1 MLWLAAKRARYLCFS
16 LDETTALNL
25 LGTSTW
31 NPILIIIYEG
41 KNTDSYNTAN
51 LVYDNIISYTN
62 NTA

>member
-1 MLWLAAKRARYLCFS
+1 MKLQYL
-16 LDETTALNL
+16 LQKLNL

-31 NPILIIIYEG
+31 NPILIIIFEG